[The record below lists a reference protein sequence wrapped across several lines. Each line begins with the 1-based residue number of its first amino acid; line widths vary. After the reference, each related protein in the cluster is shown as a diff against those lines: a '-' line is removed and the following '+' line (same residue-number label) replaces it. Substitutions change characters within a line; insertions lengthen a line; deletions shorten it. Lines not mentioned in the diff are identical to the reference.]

1 MTDDMRALL
10 IISPMLIVF
19 FTIILAR
26 PSILL
31 NLQKKIYKKMF
42 DIDMKYT
49 RRTERIMQMIGVVV
63 ILFTLFGAYMQF
75 FN

>member
-10 IISPMLIVF
+10 IISPILIVF
-19 FTIILAR
+19 FTVILAR

-31 NLQKKIYKKMF
+31 NLQKKLHKKIF
-42 DIDMKYT
+42 DIDMEYT
-49 RRTERIMQMIGVVV
+49 RRTEGIIQMIGVVV